1 MDKSYLK
8 NTSKWWQALSPEK
21 RLFYYNRIPRDSRN
35 RIPDNLDKLIAF
47 MYEIYL
53 ADKGIEVAK

>member
-1 MDKSYLK
+1 MDKLYSMK
-8 NTSKWWQALSPEK
+8 SSKWWQALSPEK